1 MQNGLYDVNWK
12 IKKKKKIDQK
22 NIKQKPLCVYCFLVK
37 QKKLFGQLN
46 NRNYILMSWC
56 KIVVYVYNYNV
67 TKYFIVY
74 TYILYKSSIQHEK

>member
-1 MQNGLYDVNWK
+1 M
-12 IKKKKKIDQK
+12 
-22 NIKQKPLCVYCFLVK
+22 K
-37 QKKLFGQLN
+37 QKKFFGQLN
-46 NRNYILMSWC
+46 NSNYILMSWY

>member
-12 IKKKKKIDQK
+12 IKKKKIDQK

-46 NRNYILMSWC
+46 IS
-56 KIVVYVYNYNV
+56 
-67 TKYFIVY
+67 
-74 TYILYKSSIQHEK
+74 